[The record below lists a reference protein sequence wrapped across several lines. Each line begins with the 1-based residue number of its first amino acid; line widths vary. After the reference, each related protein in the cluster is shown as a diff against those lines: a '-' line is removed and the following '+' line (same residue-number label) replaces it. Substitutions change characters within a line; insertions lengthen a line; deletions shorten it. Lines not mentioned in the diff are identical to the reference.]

1 MQVFAPCTG
10 QLRTAFQA
18 IVGLQRLQGGTNMSE
33 TTQKTDTVRSERNT
47 ARFGRYVFFKFRTGQ
62 RLASEYGVCSGQVDR
77 RTGEIL
83 ATITYGLF
91 QYRETFKLNL
101 SDPVHSFPYTIEDEI
116 ICAARKAVRLGGPMT
131 RRRVVSSGRTGAGT
145 SQRSSTGI
153 KPNTPPGEIAWTAAI
168 WTGRR
173 SVRFCGGGYL
183 FEVHQGQSDS
193 TGGVPLLPW
202 RRGSM
207 PAWSATSENGRKL
220 PPADS
225 VLLFMSS
232 LMQTAPGFWN
242 RR

>member
-1 MQVFAPCTG
+1 
-10 QLRTAFQA
+10 
-18 IVGLQRLQGGTNMSE
+18 MSE

-116 ICAARKAVRLGGPMT
+116 IRAARKAMRLGGPMT
-131 RRRVVSSGRTGAGT
+131 RRRVVFVRKDGRRYITEEFNGDKAEYAARGDCLDGCDLDWPEIRALFIAADTYPKFIKANLKAQAAYHSFLTGEGT
-145 SQRSSTGI
+145 SGVVRNLR
-153 KPNTPPGEIAWTAAI
+153 K
-168 WTGRR
+168 GR
-173 SVRFCGGGYL
+173 
-183 FEVHQGQSDS
+183 EV
-193 TGGVPLLPW
+193 
-202 RRGSM
+202 
-207 PAWSATSENGRKL
+207 

-225 VLLFMSS
+225 VLFIYERP
-232 LMQTAPGFWN
+232 TADGVRFKEQEMMGT
-242 RR
+242 

>member
-1 MQVFAPCTG
+1 
-10 QLRTAFQA
+10 
-18 IVGLQRLQGGTNMSE
+18 MSE

-116 ICAARKAVRLGGPMT
+116 ICAARKAMRLGGPMT
-131 RRRVVSSGRTGAGT
+131 RRRVVFVR
-145 SQRSSTGI
+145 
-153 KPNTPPGEIAWTAAI
+153 KD
-168 WTGRR
+168 GRR
-173 SVRFCGGGYL
+173 YITEEFNGDKAEYAARGDCLDGCDLDWPEIRALFVAADTYLKFIKANLTAQAAYHSFLEEGGN
-183 FEVHQGQSDS
+183 
-193 TGGVPLLPW
+193 TGVVSNL
-202 RRGSM
+202 RK
-207 PAWSATSENGRKL
+207 GRKL

-225 VLLFMSS
+225 VLFIYERP
-232 LMQTAPGFWN
+232 TADGARFLEQEMTEG
-242 RR
+242 

>member
-1 MQVFAPCTG
+1 
-10 QLRTAFQA
+10 
-18 IVGLQRLQGGTNMSE
+18 MSE

-101 SDPVHSFPYTIEDEI
+101 TNPVHSFPHTIEDEI

-131 RRRVVSSGRTGAGT
+131 RRRVVFVR
-145 SQRSSTGI
+145 
-153 KPNTPPGEIAWTAAI
+153 ED
-168 WTGRR
+168 GRR
-173 SVRFCGGGYL
+173 YITEEFNGDKAEYAARGDCLDGCDLDWPEIRALFVAADTYLKFIKANLTAQAAYHSFLGEGGNA
-183 FEVHQGQSDS
+183 
-193 TGGVPLLPW
+193 GVVCNL
-202 RRGSM
+202 RK
-207 PAWSATSENGRKL
+207 GRKL

-225 VLLFMSS
+225 VLFIYE
-232 LMQTAPGFWN
+232 QPTADGARFLEQEMTEG
-242 RR
+242 

>member
-1 MQVFAPCTG
+1 
-10 QLRTAFQA
+10 
-18 IVGLQRLQGGTNMSE
+18 MSE

-131 RRRVVSSGRTGAGT
+131 RRRVVFVR
-145 SQRSSTGI
+145 
-153 KPNTPPGEIAWTAAI
+153 KD
-168 WTGRR
+168 GRR
-173 SVRFCGGGYL
+173 YITEEFNGDKAEYAA
-183 FEVHQGQSDS
+183 
-193 TGGVPLLPW
+193 
-202 RRGSM
+202 RGDC
-207 PAWSATSENGRKL
+207 L
-220 PPADS
+220 D
-225 VLLFMSS
+225 LS
-232 LMQTAPGFWN
+232 LIHI
-242 RR
+242 

>member
-1 MQVFAPCTG
+1 
-10 QLRTAFQA
+10 
-18 IVGLQRLQGGTNMSE
+18 MSE

-116 ICAARKAVRLGGPMT
+116 ICAARKAMRLGGPMT
-131 RRRVVSSGRTGAGT
+131 RRRVVFVR
-145 SQRSSTGI
+145 
-153 KPNTPPGEIAWTAAI
+153 KD
-168 WTGRR
+168 GRR
-173 SVRFCGGGYL
+173 YITEEFNGDKAEYAARGDCLDGCDLDWPEIRALFVAADTYLKFIKANLTAQAAYRSFLGEGGNAGVVRNL
-183 FEVHQGQSDS
+183 
-193 TGGVPLLPW
+193 
-202 RRGSM
+202 RK
-207 PAWSATSENGRKL
+207 GRKL

-225 VLLFMSS
+225 VLFIYE
-232 LMQTAPGFWN
+232 QPTADGARFLEQEMTEG
-242 RR
+242 